1 LFDAE
6 NEKTA
11 LPIITSKQADRGAA
25 GGRPGFGQHAIIQ
38 RPQAI
43 WRDAARKPRPWFT
56 RPAAE
61 PLIGGHIDYMCGNL
75 GTSVARVAAK
85 QSKALALLSRER
97 TALMPELATTDRLTI
112 YPKRPM
118 RESARESKDIEI
130 LRNRQEVHR
139 LVLVPLR

>member
-1 LFDAE
+1 
-6 NEKTA
+6 
-11 LPIITSKQADRGAA
+11 
-25 GGRPGFGQHAIIQ
+25 
-38 RPQAI
+38 
-43 WRDAARKPRPWFT
+43 
-56 RPAAE
+56 
-61 PLIGGHIDYMCGNL
+61 MCGNL

-118 RESARESKDIEI
+118 RKSARESKDIEI

-139 LVLVPLR
+139 LVLVPLK